1 MIEEAYRLGE
11 ATGLAVWTQDEA
23 GPFQTVPYPGGHWH
37 PAGRPAHQPHEYVRN
52 GTAKLLTLF
61 HPASGQ
67 VRVKGVTSGTN
78 AILHPWLQGEL
89 AVILA
94 ALPPAAPRAPEANRA
109 VWAAWQ
115 AGLTTPITLPADPP
129 PLRALLVLDNLAG
142 HLTPSLVLWLF
153 AHGVMPLYT
162 PLGGS
167 WLNMAES
174 IQRVLKRRA
183 LEGTHP
189 ATPTD
194 IIAALEATA
203 RGWNRA
209 PTPFVWGGQRAAR
222 RDRAR
227 QRRHALGG
235 SGAQTHRPVCR
246 RTPRASQWR

>member
-1 MIEEAYRLGE
+1 M
-11 ATGLAVWTQDEA
+11 
-23 GPFQTVPYPGGHWH
+23 PYPGGRWA
-37 PAGRPAHQPHEYVRN
+37 PAGLPAHQPHEYIRN

-67 VRVKGVTSGTN
+67 VRVKGVTSCPN
-78 AILHPWLQGEL
+78 QVLHPWVQEEL
-89 AVILA
+89 TTILA
-94 ALPPAAPRAPEANRA
+94 ALPAPGASLAPGANRA
-109 VWAAWQ
+109 VWTAWQ
-115 AGLTTPITLPADPP
+115 AGLTTPITLPADLP
-129 PLRALLVLDNLAG
+129 PLRLLLVLDNLAG
-142 HLTPSLVLWLF
+142 HLTPVFVLWLF

-189 ATPTD
+189 TTPQD
-194 IIAALEATA
+194 IIGSLEATA
-203 RGWNRA
+203 RGWNQE

-222 RDRAR
+222 RERAR

-235 SGAQTHRPVCR
+235 SGAQTHRPLR
-246 RTPRASQWR
+246 RRATTAEKWRRPCQPTH